1 VDFFTFSGEATAM
14 NFKVNEEILK
24 DESKVATGKDAS
36 AAVGDG
42 TRALA
47 IANLRT
53 TKIDFKILSG
63 NTYHDTSMKF
73 DSQPSGTTMEGAY
86 SDIII
91 KVGIK
96 TEHASNMV
104 DNQSAV
110 MAQLSNRRESVSGVS
125 IDEEVTN
132 LLKYQRSYE
141 ANSRVI
147 NTLNDMLDT
156 LINRTG
162 V

>member
-1 VDFFTFSGEATAM
+1 
-14 NFKVNEEILK
+14 
-24 DESKVATGKDAS
+24 
-36 AAVGDG
+36 
-42 TRALA
+42 
-47 IANLRT
+47 
-53 TKIDFKILSG
+53 
-63 NTYHDTSMKF
+63 MKF
-73 DSQPSGTTMEGAY
+73 SSTSSASTMEGAY
-86 SDIII
+86 GDIII
-91 KVGIK
+91 KIGIK
-96 TEHASNMV
+96 TELATNMV
-104 DNQSAV
+104 DNQTAV

-147 NTLNDMLDT
+147 NTLNEMLDT